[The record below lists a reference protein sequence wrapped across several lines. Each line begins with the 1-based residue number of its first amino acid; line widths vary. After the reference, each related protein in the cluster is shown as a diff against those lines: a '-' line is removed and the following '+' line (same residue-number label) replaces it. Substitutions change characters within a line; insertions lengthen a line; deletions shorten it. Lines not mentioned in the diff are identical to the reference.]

1 MLETVLAIAGK
12 PGLYRLVSRGNKNLI
27 VESLDAAKKR
37 TPVFGTD
44 KVISLGDIAMYTE
57 GGEVALKKVL
67 QSLGEKENFQ
77 KASIDAKKASKD
89 ELSAYFAEILPEYDR
104 DRVYITDI
112 KKLISWYN
120 ILIQAGIT
128 EFDHESDAEGAA
140 VEKEETVG

>member
-37 TPVFGTD
+37 TPLFGTA
-44 KVISLGDIAMYTE
+44 KVLSLGDIALYPE

-67 QSLGEKENFQ
+67 QSVANKENAQ
-77 KASIDAKKASKD
+77 IASIDIKKATKD

-128 EFDHESDAEGAA
+128 EFDTTEG
-140 VEKEETVG
+140 EETDAAE

>member
-1 MLETVLAIAGK
+1 MLETVLASAGK

-37 TPVFGTD
+37 TPIFGTD

-67 QSLGEKENFQ
+67 QSVANKENAQ
-77 KASIDAKKASKD
+77 IASIDIKKATKD

-128 EFDHESDAEGAA
+128 EFDTTEG
-140 VEKEETVG
+140 EETDAAE

>member
-37 TPVFGTD
+37 TPIFGTD

-67 QSLGEKENFQ
+67 QSVANKENAQ
-77 KASIDAKKASKD
+77 IASIDIKKATND

-128 EFDHESDAEGAA
+128 EFDTTEG
-140 VEKEETVG
+140 EETDAAE

>member
-37 TPVFGTD
+37 TPIFGTD

-67 QSLGEKENFQ
+67 QSVANKENAQ
-77 KASIDAKKASKD
+77 IASIDIKKATKD

-128 EFDHESDAEGAA
+128 EFDTTED
-140 VEKEETVG
+140 EETDAAE

>member
-37 TPVFGTD
+37 TPIFGTD
-44 KVISLGDIAMYTE
+44 KVISLRDIAMYTE

-67 QSLGEKENFQ
+67 QSVANKENAQ
-77 KASIDAKKASKD
+77 IASIDIKKATKD

-128 EFDHESDAEGAA
+128 EFDTTEG
-140 VEKEETVG
+140 EETDAAE